1 MGHQV
6 GQEVL
11 VGNQVVQENLVG
23 LVDRKKV
30 PEADQAEEEAQV
42 LAEEVQKGVGEEAQ
56 VAQVAQPAG
65 EGHRSSLAVG
75 SNSTRSR
82 SCKSIIQRVSY
93 EENFP

>member
-1 MGHQV
+1 M
-6 GQEVL
+6 
-11 VGNQVVQENLVG
+11 G

-65 EGHRSSLAVG
+65 EDHRSSLAVG

>member
-11 VGNQVVQENLVG
+11 VGNQVVQEV

-42 LAEEVQKGVGEEAQ
+42 LEEEVQKGVGEEAQ
-56 VAQVAQPAG
+56 VAQVAQVAQPAG
-65 EGHRSSLAVG
+65 EDHRSSLAVG

-82 SCKSIIQRVSY
+82 SSV
-93 EENFP
+93 EVDWLAFPAGT

>member
-56 VAQVAQPAG
+56 VAQPAG
-65 EGHRSSLAVG
+65 EDHRSSLAVG